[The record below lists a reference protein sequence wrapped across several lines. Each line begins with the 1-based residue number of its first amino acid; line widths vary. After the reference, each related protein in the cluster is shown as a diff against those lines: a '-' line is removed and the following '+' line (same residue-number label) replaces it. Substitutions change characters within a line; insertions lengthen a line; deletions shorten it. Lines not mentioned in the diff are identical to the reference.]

1 MPTLNAQLLKYR
13 PAQTGPLPREQ
24 LAIAIKRRMLEDI
37 MMLKTMVPVAEL
49 AISRLTNSRMEEDA
63 KEFALAQIRYM
74 YDKIRDMYVLSLVLQ
89 NHPHLS
95 FLDEETVDKIRRE
108 TRKLIGDTL
117 PTLRADMSTLKREQK
132 TYANIAIA
140 FKNVE
145 QSVSN
150 LDLYLV
156 QYSAEAE
163 EE

>member
-1 MPTLNAQLLKYR
+1 MQTLSSQLLKHR
-13 PAQTGPLPREQ
+13 PVQIGYSPREQ

-37 MMLKTMVPVAEL
+37 MMLKTMVPVSEL
-49 AISRLTNSRMEEDA
+49 AISRLTDSRMEENA

-74 YDKIRDMYVLSLVLQ
+74 YDKIRDMHVLSMVLR
-89 NHPHLS
+89 NHPYLA
-95 FLDEETVDKIRRE
+95 FLDEETVEDIRKV

-145 QSVSN
+145 QSVSR
-150 LDLYLV
+150 LDLYLI
-156 QYSAEAE
+156 QYSAEVE